1 MKIKFLL
8 TIILLCSVAF
18 TASSHAQEAQV
29 PLDKEGK
36 LEYIDSELG
45 QKLNLFPDY
54 KNFLE
59 ARLFQTSDTTFVLEI
74 SYQPEKTLLK
84 ARLPLTAGETR
95 EFRRKVTER
104 IKQEK
109 PQVYLNQEGRTKLL
123 TGSLALSMGYY
134 GWAVPV
140 IFEVE
145 DGKSAVA
152 TYMLISG
159 AGFFIPLVATKGM
172 RVTDADATLCLY
184 GGTRGIVHGMFTYGL
199 LLGKEAEGRGAIAS
213 GMVGSLVE
221 GLVFFHLADKSNMT
235 PGTAEV
241 ICIGGDFGLGLG
253 FGTAHLADLYDEDN
267 ERSFC
272 TNILLGSGA
281 GLLYGKLLSD
291 HQPYTRGDAFVLRGA
306 GFLGAYLPVAA
317 VDLAHP
323 EDEKAYTASAMIGV
337 VAGLS
342 VGDFLVKGKDFTT
355 GQGTLINLGELAG
368 GLVGLGVAYLV
379 SSEDDNSALYLTSSA
394 VGATAGFWLLYRS
407 FSRSAQTDR
416 KASSLDVQFAPE
428 GVLAYVMSKKS
439 KWSSKQISPLGKLEY
454 RF

>member
-1 MKIKFLL
+1 MRIKFLL
-8 TIILLCSVAF
+8 TIILLLSVAF
-18 TASSHAQEAQV
+18 TASSKAQEAQV
-29 PLDKEGK
+29 PIDEEGK

-45 QKLNLFPDY
+45 QKLDLFPDY

-59 ARLFQTSDTTFVLEI
+59 ARLFQISDTSFVLEI

-84 ARLPLTAGETR
+84 ARLPLTAGEAR

-109 PQVYLNQEGRTKLL
+109 PQVLLNQEGRTKLL

-159 AGFFIPLVATKGM
+159 GGFFIPLMATKNIQ
-172 RVTDADATLCLY
+172 VTDADATLCLY

-199 LLGKEAEGRGAIAS
+199 FLGKESEGRGAIAS
-213 GMVGSLVE
+213 GMAGSLVE
-221 GLVFFHLADKSNMT
+221 GLAFFSIADKSNMT

-267 ERSFC
+267 ERSFF
-272 TNILLGSGA
+272 TSILMGSGA
-281 GLLYGKLLSD
+281 GLLYGKILSD

-306 GFLGAYLPVAA
+306 GFLGAYIPVAV

-323 EDEKAYTASAMIGV
+323 EDEKAYTAVAMVGA

-342 VGDFLVKGKDFTT
+342 LGDYLVHGKDFTT

-379 SSEDDNSALYLTSSA
+379 SSKDDNSALYLTSSA
-394 VGATAGFWLLYRS
+394 VGSTAGFWLLYRS
-407 FSRSAQTDR
+407 FSRSAQIDR
-416 KASSLDVQFAPE
+416 KTSSLDIQVAPE

-439 KWSSKQISPLGKLEY
+439 IWSSKQIIPLGKLEY

>member
-1 MKIKFLL
+1 MKTKVLL
-8 TIILLCSVAF
+8 TIILLSSIAF
-18 TASSHAQEAQV
+18 AASSQAQEAQV
-29 PLDKEGK
+29 PIDEEGK

-45 QKLNLFPDY
+45 QKLDLFTDY

-59 ARLFQTSDTTFVLEI
+59 ARLFQISDTSFVLEI
-74 SYQPEKTLLK
+74 SYQPEERLLK
-84 ARLPLTAGETR
+84 ARLPLTADEAR

-104 IKQEK
+104 IRQEK
-109 PQVYLNQEGRTKLL
+109 PRVLLNQEGRTKLL
-123 TGSLALSMGYY
+123 TGCLALSMGYY

-159 AGFFIPLVATKGM
+159 GGFFIPLMATKGM
-172 RVTDADATLCLY
+172 QVTDADATLSLY

-199 LLGKEAEGRGAIAS
+199 LRGEEVEGRGALAS
-213 GMVGSLVE
+213 GMAGSLLE
-221 GLVFFHLADKSNMT
+221 GLAFFSIADKSNMT

-253 FGTAHLADLYDEDN
+253 LGAAHLADLYEEDN

-272 TNILLGSGA
+272 ASILLGSGA

-317 VDLAHP
+317 VDMAEP
-323 EDEKAYTASAMIGV
+323 EDEKAYTASAMIGAA
-337 VAGLS
+337 AGLT
-342 VGDFLVKGKDFTT
+342 VGDYLVKGKDFTT

-368 GLVGLGVAYLV
+368 GLVGLGIAYLV
-379 SSEDDNSALYLTSSA
+379 SSKDDNSALYLTSSA

-416 KASSLDVQFAPE
+416 KTSSLDIQVAPE
-428 GVLAYVMSKKS
+428 GVLAYFMSKKS
-439 KWSSKQISPLGKLEY
+439 KWASKQIIPLGKLEY